1 MRKFQTGIKCS
12 LVAEVENLIMLLA
25 CRNCVVEKV
34 LKDLLQNQIM
44 HWRGGETIKE
54 DSLDEGVNKRGCG
67 VGTAVDGGVAH
78 TRYLRVHLFL
88 EFDSN

>member
-34 LKDLLQNQIM
+34 LKDHLQNQIV

-54 DSLDEGVNKRGCG
+54 DSLDEGVNEKGCG

-88 EFDSN
+88 ESDSN

>member
-34 LKDLLQNQIM
+34 LKDHLQNQIM

-54 DSLDEGVNKRGCG
+54 DSLDEGVNEKGCG
-67 VGTAVDGGVAH
+67 G
-78 TRYLRVHLFL
+78 LRSGNGCGRRSGSHAIFASAPVP
-88 EFDSN
+88 